1 MPAGI
6 RRRAAGLWL
15 AVLLLPVLGCRAQG
29 LPAPEAPTARLSLVA
44 VGDILMHQDVK
55 AAAERNSAGF
65 PALWADLV
73 PLFQGADIAFGN
85 LETPIAPTTG
95 RPGVPFQFNAPATL
109 PAALRAS
116 GFTILSTANNHAFDQ
131 GAKGVR
137 ETLQRLR
144 AERLIALGSGEDRPQ
159 AEALQVIERQG
170 MKVAFLGFTD
180 VFNLDLNRKATAPWV
195 RPLEL
200 EPALAA
206 IREARVKADLVVVS
220 LHWGNEYQQ
229 VPTRRQRD
237 LARKLVEAGCDLL
250 LGHHPHVLQ
259 PVELLEVGGRKALVV
274 YSLGNF
280 ISNQDRM
287 YRADLFPVAGGD
299 SRDGAALR
307 AIFERRPGPD
317 GTARVVL
324 AEAAFEPLWTENAW
338 GVPRGAREIR
348 VIRVAAAERALRAE
362 LDQLGDPEEGAR
374 TIPDPGA
381 RRQAILERQ
390 ERLRTLILRRRRI
403 SERLGEAFLA
413 LP

>member
-1 MPAGI
+1 MRP
-6 RRRAAGLWL
+6 RAHRLATGLWL
-15 AVLLLPVLGCRAQG
+15 AVLVPWSWGCRARGDSAPQ
-29 LPAPEAPTARLSLVA
+29 LPVPRLTLLA

-55 AAAERNSAGF
+55 AAAERTPAGY

-137 ETLQRLR
+137 ETLQRLQ
-144 AERLIALGSGEDRPQ
+144 AEHLVALGSGEDRPH
-159 AEALQVIERQG
+159 AEALQILERQG

-180 VFNLDLNRKATAPWV
+180 VFNLNLNRKATAPWV
-195 RPLEL
+195 RALDL

-206 IREARVKADLVVVS
+206 IRAARAQADLVVVS
-220 LHWGNEYQQ
+220 LHWGNEYQSL
-229 VPTRRQRD
+229 PTRRQRD
-237 LARKLVEAGCDLL
+237 LARKLVGAGCDLL

-259 PVELLEVGGRKALVV
+259 PTELLEVEGRRALVV

-287 YRADLFPVAGGD
+287 YRADLFPVAAGD

-307 AIFERRPGPD
+307 AVFERRPGPD
-317 GTARVVL
+317 GTPRVVL
-324 AEAAFEPLWTENAW
+324 AEAAFEPLWTENNW
-338 GVPRGAREIR
+338 GAPRASREIR
-348 VIRVAAAERALRAE
+348 VVRVAAAEAALRVE
-362 LDQLGDPEEGAR
+362 LDRLGDPAEGPR
-374 TIPDPGA
+374 MIPDEGL
-381 RRQAILERQ
+381 RRRAIIERQ
-390 ERLRTLILRRRRI
+390 ERLRTLLLRRLRI
-403 SERLGEAFLA
+403 SERLGVAFLA
-413 LP
+413 VP